1 MKHEMYMFAV
11 ILMIMTIISILG
23 GAVRYEEN
31 FYNEVFDLIDDN
43 GFQGDNQNDL
53 ANNAEFLPQNNDESL
68 INEESVPSMNVQ
80 EEVQEDEMRQMK
92 VQEEQ
97 EEIFQNSFQNTDII
111 GRNIEAYEEGMYS
124 SF

>member
-53 ANNAEFLPQNNDESL
+53 ANNAEYLPQNNDESL
-68 INEESVPSMNVQ
+68 INEDSVPSMNVQ

-97 EEIFQNSFQNTDII
+97 EEKVSFQNTDII